1 MKNPKKHNKGPRMR
15 RNALPAALARLTRS
29 APRRRAPTAEE
40 IAAAA
45 ESGSSASRKED
56 SNGVRLIKAL
66 GGGLGTTIVGS
77 LLEHQATVPAKWVSL
92 GIAGLGAALAYGS
105 PNKTLRSVGV
115 GAAAAG
121 TSLLGRTIIDEELFR
136 REEKKNEDKPPKLAS
151 GSPPAKPPAPGK
163 THSNASDIPADA
175 LARAYERARLR
186 MALASDAPN

>member
-1 MKNPKKHNKGPRMR
+1 MKNPKKNNKAPRMR
-15 RNALPAALARLTRS
+15 RNALPAAIARLTRP

-40 IAAAA
+40 IAAA
-45 ESGSSASRKED
+45 ESASSASKKED

-77 LLEHQATVPAKWVSL
+77 FLEHQATVPAKWVSL

-121 TSLLGRTIIDEELFR
+121 GQLGFMLIDDELIR
-136 REEKKNEDKPPKLAS
+136 RDEKKKEDKPPQLAS
-151 GSPPAKPPAPGK
+151 GSHAPTPPAPGK
-163 THSNASDIPADA
+163 KPSNASDIPADA

>member
-15 RNALPAALARLTRS
+15 RNALPAAIARLTRS

-40 IAAAA
+40 I
-45 ESGSSASRKED
+45 ESASSASKKED

-136 REEKKNEDKPPKLAS
+136 REEKKNEDKPKLAS
-151 GSPPAKPPAPGK
+151 GSPPPKPPAPGK

>member
-1 MKNPKKHNKGPRMR
+1 MKNPKKHNKAPRMR
-15 RNALPAALARLTRS
+15 RNALPAAIARLTRP

-40 IAAAA
+40 IAAA
-45 ESGSSASRKED
+45 ESASSASKKED

-77 LLEHQATVPAKWVSL
+77 FLEHQATVPAKWVSL

-136 REEKKNEDKPPKLAS
+136 RDEKKKEDKPPQLAS
-151 GSPPAKPPAPGK
+151 GSHAPTPPAPGK
-163 THSNASDIPADA
+163 KPSNASDIPADA